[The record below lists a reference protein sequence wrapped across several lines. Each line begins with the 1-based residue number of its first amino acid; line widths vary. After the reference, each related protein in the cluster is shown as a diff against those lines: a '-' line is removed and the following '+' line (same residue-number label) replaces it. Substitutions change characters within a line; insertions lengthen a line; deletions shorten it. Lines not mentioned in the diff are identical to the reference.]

1 MHEECKCHTW
11 KTVFIYILY
20 QLNHKKN
27 VSVLKSFC
35 LKTYDFKEE

>member
-1 MHEECKCHTW
+1 MKNVNATLG
-11 KTVFIYILY
+11 KKFSFTFY